1 MKGSDFHKHT
11 TRTLLYYDIFDHP
24 LTASELYHLFPIN
37 SMKRPTFIE
46 ALERLSSLG
55 EIKKQNAYY
64 HLNRNGCDLADIR
77 LRKEKVA
84 HRRQRIARFVGLI
97 IKYFPFVRGI
107 FISGD
112 LSKGVA
118 GPTSDIDYV
127 IVTEPGRLWICRALL
142 TLFKK
147 IFLWN
152 QKRYFCLNYYISSDN
167 LFLGEH
173 NYYTAT
179 EIAHLKPLFNFKLY
193 LEYMNTNSWIKK
205 YFPNFSPFAFPLQ
218 CNYRRQSNLQKVVES
233 IFVDVLANRLD
244 NYLMNVMKKI
254 WLKRYPEYPRTL
266 HESIFR
272 CFPNESRAFIGNFSE
287 TILSIYHLRLR
298 QNNLQTE

>member
-1 MKGSDFHKHT
+1 MKDLDFHKHT

-24 LTASELYHLFPIN
+24 LTAMELYHLFPIN

-46 ALERLSSLG
+46 TLERLSSLG
-55 EIKKQNAYY
+55 EIKKQNSYY
-64 HLNRNGCDLADIR
+64 HLNRNGYDLADIR

-84 HRRQRIARFVGLI
+84 HRRQRIARFFGLI
-97 IKYFPFVRGI
+97 IKHFPFVRGI

-118 GPTSDIDYV
+118 CPTSDIDYV

-152 QKRYFCLNYYISSDN
+152 QRRYFCLNYYISSDN
-167 LFLGEH
+167 LFLDEH

-179 EIAHLKPLFNFKLY
+179 EIAHLKPLYNFKVY
-193 LEYMNTNSWIKK
+193 LEYMNTNSWIKN
-205 YFPNFSPFAFPLQ
+205 YFPNFSPFVFSMQ
-218 CNYRRQSNLQKVVES
+218 CSYHRQSILQKVGELVF
-233 IFVDVLANRLD
+233 IDTLTDRLD
-244 NYLMNVMKKI
+244 DYLMNLMKNI
-254 WLKRYPEYPRTL
+254 WLKRYPEYPRSL

-272 CFPNESRAFIGNFSE
+272 CYPNESRAFIGNFSE
-287 TILSIYHLRLR
+287 KILSIYNLKLR
-298 QNNLQTE
+298 QNNLQSE